1 MGRGCRHPRRH
12 IEEPLE
18 HLSVLALHYVRQQF
32 PMRPFRSIRPVAFG
46 AALALVFFACR
57 SDPVFGPL
65 RGTDWVIVEETI
77 DSMEVVQSSEVVQ
90 PGGSRTLYAGQIPTG
105 AARESAI
112 LLKFQLI
119 ESALLDTMVR
129 AELLLFRR
137 GFQDSIP
144 DPVTRFEMAAIVADT
159 TIWAELDSAL
169 AITDFPDTLLPVW
182 GFMNTDPI
190 VLDGADSTLGANG
203 VEHLALSIPDSLL
216 RTWSS
221 GDLVNNGI
229 ILRQVGG
236 SGLTVFNAREAD
248 LNPRVM
254 ITYIDSNGTEAY
266 LYRLLLA
273 DLSIY
278 PPSGMALPNDVDLFS
293 LNYSEGWRVSINF
306 SDQFIPDSSEI
317 ILTARLILTSPQ
329 VPVDLVSN
337 VMHLEVGR
345 AASAVGDSA
354 VSAQS
359 SLIYKVEQGTAVFSM
374 GLLLDG
380 YNSSRFDNHGI
391 IIAVAPNQHD
401 FDTIQFYNS
410 AADPSVRPRLEL
422 VIGRSFQELP

>member
-1 MGRGCRHPRRH
+1 
-12 IEEPLE
+12 
-18 HLSVLALHYVRQQF
+18 
-32 PMRPFRSIRPVAFG
+32 MRPFRSIRPVAFG
-46 AALALVFFACR
+46 AALALVFSACQ

-65 RGTDWVIVEETI
+65 RGTDWVIVEESI
-77 DSMEVVQSSEVVQ
+77 DSMEVVQSSEIVQ

-144 DPVTRFEMAAIVADT
+144 DPVTQFEMAAIVADT
-159 TIWAELDSAL
+159 TIWAERDSGL

-190 VLDGADSTLGANG
+190 VLDGADSTLGADG

-266 LYRLLLA
+266 IYRLLLA

-278 PPSGMALPNDVDLFS
+278 PPSDMALPNDVDLFS

-306 SDQFIPDSSEI
+306 SDQFVPDSSEV

-337 VMHLEVGR
+337 EMHLEVGR
-345 AASAVGDSA
+345 RARAASAAGDSA
-354 VSAQS
+354 VSAQT
-359 SLIYKVEQGTAVFSM
+359 SLIYKAGQGTAVFSM

-380 YNSSRFDNHGI
+380 YNSSRFDNYGI
-391 IIAVAPNQHD
+391 IIAVAPNQYD

-410 AADPSVRPRLEL
+410 AADSSVRPRLEL